1 MTVKEKFL
9 KILPQKYHD
18 RLVDIKKV
26 EYLDEPFLK
35 LKYSSNYTNGTFLGG
50 YMRVRNF
57 TEAFIFLKYCIWNVE
72 IDNER
77 QVKKMLNK
85 AFGFKEFEMFIN
97 NGNKLIVVSN
107 INAYFSL
114 DDVKNELDFK
124 CKIIECLSYYTS
136 INHWNRY
143 WSPKMIKFINYM
155 LDTDFN
161 KEEMQLIYRKL
172 GNGINHQLTIKF
184 IRNGYNLKVL
194 KDLN

>member
-9 KILPQKYHD
+9 KMLPQKYHD
-18 RLVDIKKV
+18 RLVDIEKV
-26 EYLDEPFLK
+26 DFLDGYFFK
-35 LKYSSNYTNGTFLGG
+35 LKYSKNYTNGLFIGG
-50 YMRVRNF
+50 CLRVKNF

-72 IDNER
+72 IENEY

-97 NGNKLIVVSN
+97 NENELIIVPN
-107 INAYFSL
+107 INAYFRL

-124 CKIIECLSYYTS
+124 CKIIEWLSYYTS
-136 INHWNRY
+136 INYWNRY

-161 KEEMQLIYRKL
+161 KEEMLLIYCKL
-172 GNGINHQLTIKF
+172 GDGINHQLTIKF
-184 IRNGYNLKVL
+184 IKSECNLKVL